1 MPGAWALS
9 RLPVVPV
16 PKGLIGQPI
25 DSREVADRMVE
36 LALSEPAGRV
46 EDVGGPEVRTVDD
59 VIRAYLDVIETW
71 KKTLTLP
78 LPGKTARA
86 MRSGVLTCPENRY
99 GHVRWEEFLR
109 EEMHDS
115 PGARCEAHHPA
126 FYVSRKRFPGRRP
139 GSRIWK
145 VNSNTHPGRVVESRR
160 GVCHA

>member
-59 VIRAYLDVIETW
+59 VISAYLDVIETW

-86 MRSGVLTCPENRY
+86 MRCGVLTCPENRY
-99 GHVRWEEFLR
+99 GSIAWEEFLR

-115 PGARCEAHHPA
+115 PGAR
-126 FYVSRKRFPGRRP
+126 R
-139 GSRIWK
+139 
-145 VNSNTHPGRVVESRR
+145 
-160 GVCHA
+160 